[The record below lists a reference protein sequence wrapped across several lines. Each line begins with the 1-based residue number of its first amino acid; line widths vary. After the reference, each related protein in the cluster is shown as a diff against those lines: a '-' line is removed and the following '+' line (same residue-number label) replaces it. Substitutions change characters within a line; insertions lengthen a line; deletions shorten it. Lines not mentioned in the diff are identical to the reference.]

1 MGKFFLLIIA
11 IILGIVFVVF
21 ALLGLFRRF
30 ILGFIP
36 RSSMSKK
43 KDDSVIFDDGKT
55 TVHTIKSHD
64 RTKHR

>member
-30 ILGFIP
+30 LLGFIP